1 MPQLGIIGW
10 IVVGFLAGALSGVLV
25 RNRTTGGCLA
35 NLLIGIVGGI
45 VGGFLVQEL
54 FSKEQTVGWIG
65 AFIVALVGAVIVRW
79 LLGLVQ
85 TRR

>member
-79 LLGLVQ
+79 LLGLVGS
-85 TRR
+85 RR